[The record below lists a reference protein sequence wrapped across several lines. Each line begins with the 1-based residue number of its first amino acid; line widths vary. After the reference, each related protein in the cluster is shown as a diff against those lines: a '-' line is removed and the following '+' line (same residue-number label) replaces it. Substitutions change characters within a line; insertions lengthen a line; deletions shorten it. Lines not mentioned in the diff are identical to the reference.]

1 MDTIVAQ
8 GSINPGYLEGTIM
21 RALNTFYTTQ
31 WAMYETLQLSRGVA
45 TAPTYEEI
53 CQFLI
58 FLDKTIVLWSMQ
70 RLVYRMLYMWLR

>member
-1 MDTIVAQ
+1 
-8 GSINPGYLEGTIM
+8 
-21 RALNTFYTTQ
+21 
-31 WAMYETLQLSRGVA
+31 MYETLQLSRGVA